1 MELLSRYAKI
11 RVLTKK
17 HKMTTFKEETLRIV
31 ENLKNEDVKFLH
43 LLDRLS
49 FEKVIGMLA
58 SDMSKEK
65 VRKFVENTTDED
77 VLNQKDDNIDIIQK
91 LAFMENPFMKEAGFK
106 EFYNKALS
114 SSYKEAKYENV
125 YQKDIIDGSI
135 TLKEGHYKN
144 VFSGLKIK
152 IEKGENSLAILP
164 IRTDRNKKDHE
175 DKILLG
181 ESIFMPDN
189 QQLSKIYNKDDAD
202 KIKKQFTLYHEMAH
216 LSGAQVLSI
225 ETANSFTRLHILHET
240 HSDICGVI
248 KTLQENKMNQEQA
261 IAFIN
266 DVVYARSDYNH
277 ITDSLCHDDGTEYTE
292 HLTHAGL
299 FTLRDFINHDVDFLH
314 QLKNDEISKF
324 ATLMTEQAHQPS
336 NIKRLEKELNL
347 FPTDKEELK
356 MLLESE
362 LDDGSSFI
370 ARILKH
376 NQKLYKDEDIP
387 EYTATKMA
395 NDPYIRLDLSM
406 RILKLSDKAKL
417 MEITSPYSS
426 VINLTL
432 KEDFEF
438 FRSEYKESKVELSK
452 CFDYKELKE
461 KTQNFKVKAWNR

>member
-1 MELLSRYAKI
+1 
-11 RVLTKK
+11 
-17 HKMTTFKEETLRIV
+17 MTTFKEETLKIV
-31 ENLKNEDVKFLH
+31 ENLKDEDIKFLH

-49 FEKVIGMLA
+49 FEKVIGML
-58 SDMSKEK
+58 SDDMQKEK
-65 VRKFVENTTDED
+65 VRKFVQNTTDED

-106 EFYNKALS
+106 EFYNRALS
-114 SSYKEAKYENV
+114 SGYKEASYENI
-125 YQKDIIDGSI
+125 YEKDVIDGSVS
-135 TLKEGHYKN
+135 LKEGHYKN
-144 VFSGLKIK
+144 IFNGLKIK
-152 IEKGENSLAILP
+152 IEKGPNSIAILP

-175 DKILLG
+175 DKIFLG
-181 ESIFMPDN
+181 DPIFMPND
-189 QQLSKIYNKDDAD
+189 QQLSKLYNDNDAER
-202 KIKKQFTLYHEMAH
+202 IQRQFTLYHEMAH

-248 KTLQENKMNQEQA
+248 KTIQDNKMNQEQA
-261 IAFIN
+261 LAFVN

-277 ITDSLCHDDGTEYTE
+277 ITDSLCHDDGKEYTE

-299 FTLRDFINHDVDFLH
+299 FTLRDFINHDMDFLH
-314 QLKNDEISKF
+314 KLKNDEISKF

-347 FPTDKEELK
+347 FPTNKEDLQ
-356 MLLESE
+356 MILESE
-362 LDDGSSFI
+362 LEDGSSFI

-376 NQKLYKDEDIP
+376 NQKLYKDENIP
-387 EYTATKMA
+387 EYTANKMT
-395 NDPYIRLDLSM
+395 NDPYIRLDISM
-406 RILKLSDKAKL
+406 RILKLSDKPKL

-438 FRSEYKESKVELSK
+438 FRSEYKHNNVELSK
-452 CFDYKELKE
+452 CFDYKELNE
-461 KTQNFKVKAWNR
+461 KTQNFKVKAWTR